1 VRIWRIT
8 AGQHIETVF
17 SGVGGLYA
25 SGRWHPQGYKISYT
39 SESLALAS
47 LEVFV
52 HSETTDIPLAC
63 VSAVI
68 PDATP
73 ILEIT
78 DLPANWQDVAA
89 YPILQEIGR
98 KWLRTMEDPV
108 LKVPSAI
115 IPVEYNYLSIPN
127 IQTYDYRQN
136 RCLSF
141 SLTVECGSNKHRT
154 NDSHSP
160 MSCTILAHV

>member
-1 VRIWRIT
+1 MRIWRIT
-8 AGQHIETVF
+8 SRSHIDTVF

-63 VSAVI
+63 VSAII
-68 PDATP
+68 PDRTP

-78 DLPANWQDVAA
+78 DLPVNWQDVSA
-89 YPILQEIGR
+89 YPVLQKIGLN
-98 KWLRTMEDPV
+98 WLKAMEYPV
-108 LKVPSAI
+108 VKVPSAI
-115 IPVEYNYLSIPN
+115 IPVEYNYLINPEHPDLEL
-127 IQTYDYRQN
+127 QTEQV
-136 RCLSF
+136 
-141 SLTVECGSNKHRT
+141 LTFQFDRRMWKKIN
-154 NDSHSP
+154 
-160 MSCTILAHV
+160 

>member
-8 AGQHIETVF
+8 ARKHIETVF
-17 SGVGGLYA
+17 SGIGGLYA

-52 HSETTDIPLAC
+52 HSETTDT
-63 VSAVI
+63 
-68 PDATP
+68 TP

-78 DLPANWQDVAA
+78 DLPINWQDVAA
-89 YPILQEIGR
+89 YPILQEVGR
-98 KWLRTMEDPV
+98 KWLRTMEYPV

-115 IPVEYNYLSIPN
+115 IPVECNYLINPEHPDLRL
-127 IQTYDYRQN
+127 QTEQVLEFQFDRRMWKQQTLDN
-136 RCLSF
+136 
-141 SLTVECGSNKHRT
+141 
-154 NDSHSP
+154 
-160 MSCTILAHV
+160 

>member
-8 AGQHIETVF
+8 ARRHIETVF
-17 SGVGGLYA
+17 SGVGGLYT

-63 VSAVI
+63 VSAII
-68 PDATP
+68 PDTTP

-78 DLPANWQDVAA
+78 DLPANWQDFAA
-89 YPILQEIGR
+89 YSMLQEIGR
-98 KWLRTMEDPV
+98 KWLQAMEYPV

-115 IPVEYNYLSIPN
+115 IPVEYNYLINPEHPD
-127 IQTYDYRQN
+127 IQLQTEQV
-136 RCLSF
+136 LEF
-141 SLTVECGSNKHRT
+141 QF
-154 NDSHSP
+154 DSRMWKKS
-160 MSCTILAHV
+160 T

>member
-1 VRIWRIT
+1 VRICRIT
-8 AGQHIETVF
+8 ARKHIETVF

-63 VSAVI
+63 VIASI
-68 PDATP
+68 PDNTP
-73 ILEIT
+73 ILEVT
-78 DLPANWQDVAA
+78 DFLPANWQQVSA
-89 YPILQEIGR
+89 YPVLQEIGL
-98 KWLRTMEDPV
+98 KWLKALEYPV

-115 IPVEYNYLSIPN
+115 IPVEYNYLINPEHPDLQL
-127 IQTYDYRQN
+127 QTEQVLEFQFVGVASPLENRRMWKQN
-136 RCLSF
+136 KQD
-141 SLTVECGSNKHRT
+141 N
-154 NDSHSP
+154 
-160 MSCTILAHV
+160 

>member
-8 AGQHIETVF
+8 ARKHIETVF

-63 VSAVI
+63 VSATI
-68 PDATP
+68 PENTP

-78 DLPANWQDVAA
+78 TEILPANWQDVAA
-89 YPILQEIGR
+89 YPVLQQIGL
-98 KWLRTMEDPV
+98 KWLQVLEYPV

-115 IPVEYNYLSIPN
+115 IPVEYNYLINPEHPDLRL
-127 IQTYDYRQN
+127 QTEQVLEFQFDN
-136 RCLSF
+136 RMW
-141 SLTVECGSNKHRT
+141 K
-154 NDSHSP
+154 
-160 MSCTILAHV
+160 

>member
-8 AGQHIETVF
+8 ATKHIDTVF

-63 VSAVI
+63 VSAII
-68 PDATP
+68 PDRTP
-73 ILEIT
+73 ILEVT
-78 DLPANWQDVAA
+78 DLPINWQDVSA
-89 YPILQEIGR
+89 YPVLQKIGLN
-98 KWLRTMEDPV
+98 WLQAMEYPV

-115 IPVEYNYLSIPN
+115 IPVESNYLINPEHPDLELRTE
-127 IQTYDYRQN
+127 QV
-136 RCLSF
+136 
-141 SLTVECGSNKHRT
+141 LTFQFDRRMWKKN
-154 NDSHSP
+154 N
-160 MSCTILAHV
+160 

>member
-8 AGQHIETVF
+8 ARKHIATVF

-52 HSETTDIPLAC
+52 HSETTNIPLAC
-63 VSAVI
+63 VSAMI
-68 PDATP
+68 PDTTP

-78 DLPANWQDVAA
+78 DLPANWQEVSAD
-89 YPILQEIGR
+89 PILQEIGR
-98 KWLRTMEDPV
+98 KWLKAMDYPV

-115 IPVEYNYLSIPN
+115 IPVEHNYLINPEHPDLN
-127 IQTYDYRQN
+127 LQPERVLEFQ
-136 RCLSF
+136 F
-141 SLTVECGSNKHRT
+141 
-154 NDSHSP
+154 DSR
-160 MSCTILAHV
+160 MWR

>member
-8 AGQHIETVF
+8 SRKHIETVF

-52 HSETTDIPLAC
+52 HSETTDIPLTC
-63 VSAVI
+63 VSAII
-68 PDATP
+68 PDTTP

-78 DLPANWQDVAA
+78 DLPANWQDVSA
-89 YPILQEIGR
+89 YPVLQEIGR
-98 KWLRTMEDPV
+98 RWLKAMEYPV

-115 IPVEYNYLSIPN
+115 IPVEYNYLINPEHPDLKL
-127 IQTYDYRQN
+127 QTEQVLEFQFDTRMWKEK
-136 RCLSF
+136 R
-141 SLTVECGSNKHRT
+141 
-154 NDSHSP
+154 
-160 MSCTILAHV
+160 

>member
-1 VRIWRIT
+1 MRIWRI
-8 AGQHIETVF
+8 AARRHINTVF
-17 SGVGGLYA
+17 SGVGGLYT

-63 VSAVI
+63 VSAII
-68 PDATP
+68 PDTTP

-89 YPILQEIGR
+89 YPMLQEIGR
-98 KWLRTMEDPV
+98 KWLQAIEYPV

-115 IPVEYNYLSIPN
+115 IPVEYNYLIDPEHPDLQL
-127 IQTYDYRQN
+127 QTEQV
-136 RCLSF
+136 LEF
-141 SLTVECGSNKHRT
+141 QF
-154 NDSHSP
+154 DSRMWKKS
-160 MSCTILAHV
+160 T

>member
-8 AGQHIETVF
+8 ARKHIETVF
-17 SGVGGLYA
+17 SGMGGLYA

-52 HSETTDIPLAC
+52 HSESTDIPLAC
-63 VSAVI
+63 VNAII
-68 PDATP
+68 PDTTP
-73 ILEIT
+73 ILEIV
-78 DLPANWQDVAA
+78 DLPSDWQEVSA

-98 KWLRTMEDPV
+98 KWLKAREYPI

-115 IPVEYNYLSIPN
+115 IPVEYNYLINPEHPDLQL
-127 IQTYDYRQN
+127 QTEQVIEFRFDR
-136 RCLSF
+136 RMWK
-141 SLTVECGSNKHRT
+141 ESNKNYT
-154 NDSHSP
+154 NN
-160 MSCTILAHV
+160 

>member
-8 AGQHIETVF
+8 AHKHIETVF
-17 SGVGGLYA
+17 SGIGGLYA

-63 VSAVI
+63 VSAII
-68 PDATP
+68 PDNTP
-73 ILEIT
+73 ILEVT
-78 DLPANWQDVAA
+78 DFLPANWQQVSA
-89 YPILQEIGR
+89 YPVLQEIGL
-98 KWLRTMEDPV
+98 KWLKALEYPV

-115 IPVEYNYLSIPN
+115 IPVEYNYLINPEHPDLQLQTEQVLEFQFDRRMWKPN
-127 IQTYDYRQN
+127 KPDN
-136 RCLSF
+136 
-141 SLTVECGSNKHRT
+141 
-154 NDSHSP
+154 
-160 MSCTILAHV
+160 

>member
-1 VRIWRIT
+1 MRIWRIT
-8 AGQHIETVF
+8 ASRHIDTVF
-17 SGVGGLYA
+17 SGVGGLYT

-47 LEVFV
+47 LEVFG

-63 VSAVI
+63 VSAII
-68 PDATP
+68 PDITP

-89 YPILQEIGR
+89 YPMLQEIGR
-98 KWLRTMEDPV
+98 KWLQALEYPV

-115 IPVEYNYLSIPN
+115 IPVEYNYLINPEHPDLQL
-127 IQTYDYRQN
+127 QTEQV
-136 RCLSF
+136 LEF
-141 SLTVECGSNKHRT
+141 QF
-154 NDSHSP
+154 DSR
-160 MSCTILAHV
+160 MWKLQR

>member
-1 VRIWRIT
+1 MRIWRIT
-8 AGQHIETVF
+8 ARKHIETVF
-17 SGVGGLYA
+17 AGVGGLYA

-47 LEVFV
+47 LVVFV

-98 KWLRTMEDPV
+98 KWLRTMEYPV

-115 IPVEYNYLSIPN
+115 IPVEYNYLINPEN
-127 IQTYDYRQN
+127 PDLQLQTEQVLEFQFDSRMW
-136 RCLSF
+136 
-141 SLTVECGSNKHRT
+141 KHK
-154 NDSHSP
+154 
-160 MSCTILAHV
+160 

>member
-8 AGQHIETVF
+8 ARKHIETVF
-17 SGVGGLYA
+17 SGIGGLYA

-52 HSETTDIPLAC
+52 HSETTDIPLSC
-63 VSAVI
+63 VSAII
-68 PDATP
+68 PDTTP

-78 DLPANWQDVAA
+78 DLPANWQEVAA
-89 YPILQEIGR
+89 YPILQKIGL
-98 KWLRTMEDPV
+98 KWLKAMEYPV

-115 IPVEYNYLSIPN
+115 IPVEYNYLINPEHPDLQLQTEQVLEFQFDRRMWKQTKLTP
-127 IQTYDYRQN
+127 IQQEN
-136 RCLSF
+136 
-141 SLTVECGSNKHRT
+141 
-154 NDSHSP
+154 
-160 MSCTILAHV
+160 

>member
-1 VRIWRIT
+1 MRIWRI
-8 AGQHIETVF
+8 AARRHINTVF
-17 SGVGGLYA
+17 SGVGGLYT

-63 VSAVI
+63 VSAII
-68 PDATP
+68 PDTTP

-89 YPILQEIGR
+89 YPMLQEIGR
-98 KWLRTMEDPV
+98 KWLQAIEYPV

-115 IPVEYNYLSIPN
+115 IPVEYNYLINPEHPDLQL
-127 IQTYDYRQN
+127 QTEQV
-136 RCLSF
+136 LEF
-141 SLTVECGSNKHRT
+141 QF
-154 NDSHSP
+154 DSRMWKKS
-160 MSCTILAHV
+160 T

>member
-8 AGQHIETVF
+8 ARKHIETVF

-63 VSAVI
+63 VSAII
-68 PDATP
+68 PDTTS

-78 DLPANWQDVAA
+78 DLSVNWQGVAA

-98 KWLRTMEDPV
+98 KWLRTMEYPV

-115 IPVEYNYLSIPN
+115 IPVEYNYLINPEHPDLRL
-127 IQTYDYRQN
+127 QTEQVLEFQFDRRMWKQ
-136 RCLSF
+136 
-141 SLTVECGSNKHRT
+141 RT
-154 NDSHSP
+154 PDN
-160 MSCTILAHV
+160 